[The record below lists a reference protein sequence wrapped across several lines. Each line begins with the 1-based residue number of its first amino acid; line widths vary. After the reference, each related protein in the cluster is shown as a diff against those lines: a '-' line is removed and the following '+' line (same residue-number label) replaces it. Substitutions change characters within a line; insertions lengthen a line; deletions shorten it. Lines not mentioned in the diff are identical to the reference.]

1 MRRVF
6 VSCCFLCSSG
16 VFLASDNFDVVL
28 YQNLEG
34 DDNYPML
41 CCCYCC
47 AGQCLFLNTDK
58 RMFDLFHCLAIF
70 DATIEYW
77 TTSNIHSARYV
88 CYRPNV
94 CGQHG

>member
-1 MRRVF
+1 MTIIRCCVAVIVAQGNVF
-6 VSCCFLCSSG
+6 
-16 VFLASDNFDVVL
+16 
-28 YQNLEG
+28 
-34 DDNYPML
+34 
-41 CCCYCC
+41 
-47 AGQCLFLNTDK
+47 FLNTDK

-70 DATIEYW
+70 DATVVYW